1 MDPRPSRRLRHVQRH
16 VDIVVADLLVATG
29 QVRRRLEDR
38 RHLAAAVGRQPVLD
52 VDTVRS
58 AVVVAVEAAND
69 HPRVVGL
76 GRLRPIGSRA
86 TAGVTPVAETVQGL
100 ISSAADSVSPAA
112 AAVVRT
118 NMRLPR
124 VRCST
129 LARGGGGD
137 GTDTRILPVASTY
150 CGRRVTLSHS
160 RDAGSQCWE

>member
-76 GRLRPIGSRA
+76 GRLRPIGARH
-86 TAGVTPVAETVQGL
+86 AGVTPVAETVQGL

-118 NMRLPR
+118 NVRL
-124 VRCST
+124 
-129 LARGGGGD
+129 L
-137 GTDTRILPVASTY
+137 
-150 CGRRVTLSHS
+150 
-160 RDAGSQCWE
+160 GSGAAH